1 MIKIIPALDLIDG
14 KCVRLTQGDF
24 GQKTVYSSKP
34 LEVAKHFEAAGL
46 NRLHMVDLD
55 GAKTG
60 KPANLHV
67 LEAVAVETNLQID
80 FGGGIKR
87 EADIT
92 DVFSAGASMVN
103 IGSLA
108 VKEPETFLAWVKKY
122 GGDKILLGADT
133 RKGKVAIDGW
143 QTETDKSILEM
154 LQDFAGRGV
163 TNVFVTDIEYD
174 GAMAGPSIELY
185 RQIIKLLPSIKLIA
199 SGGVRSI
206 DDIDE
211 LIGIGCDGVI
221 IGKAIYEGR
230 IKLEDLNK
238 YVG

>member
-1 MIKIIPALDLIDG
+1 MIEIIPALDLIDG

-24 GQKTVYSSKP
+24 GQKTIYSSKP
-34 LEVAKHFEAAGL
+34 LEVAKRFEAAGL

-60 KPANLHV
+60 KPGNLRV
-67 LEAVAVETNLQID
+67 LEAVAGGTNLQID

-108 VKEPETFLAWVKKY
+108 VKEPGTFLAWVKKY
-122 GGDKILLGADT
+122 GADKILLGADT
-133 RKGKVAIDGW
+133 RKGKVAINGW
-143 QTETDKSILEM
+143 LTETDTPILEM
-154 LQDFAGRGV
+154 LEDLAGRGV
-163 TNVFVTDIEYD
+163 TNVFVTDIDHD

-185 RQIIKLLPSIKLIA
+185 RQIIKVLPSIRLIA

-211 LIGIGCDGVI
+211 LTEIGCNGVI
-221 IGKAIYEGR
+221 VGKAIYDGV
-230 IKLEDLNK
+230 IKLETLNK

>member
-1 MIKIIPALDLIDG
+1 MIEIIPALDLIDG
-14 KCVRLTQGDF
+14 ECVRLTHGDF
-24 GQKTVYSSKP
+24 GQKTVYSRKP
-34 LEVAKHFEAAGL
+34 LEVAKRFEAAGL

-55 GAKTG
+55 GAKRG

-67 LEAVAVETNLQID
+67 LEVVAGGTNLQID
-80 FGGGIKR
+80 FGGGIKS

-92 DVFSAGASMVN
+92 DVFSAGAAMVN

-133 RKGKVAIDGW
+133 RKGKVAINGW
-143 QTETDKSILEM
+143 QTETEKWILEM
-154 LQDFAGRGV
+154 LRDFAGRGV
-163 TNVFVTDIEYD
+163 ANVFVTDIDHD

-185 RQIIKLLPSIKLIA
+185 RQIVKLRPSIKLIA

-211 LIGIGCDGVI
+211 LIEIGCRGVI
-221 IGKAIYEGR
+221 VGKAIYEGR